1 MGNAWSVNRF
11 PSQHSTKEE
20 WATHM
25 AAKWRSARTVE
36 LDKLGGLERAPV
48 GRGKSVTAKLELLSE
63 SLARQGDLLEK
74 ALYAGRG
81 DNHSAL
87 HRLQNGIKRGRRIA
101 RVDSFSFVIPIA
113 LRDDAPRFAAEQRL
127 YIDLKGS
134 LATLEMK
141 FLEPAEDPADA
152 SPLSSALVMSP
163 RGVKEK
169 MLPSPYTASP
179 TPLSTSTSF
188 IHRAPFPPP
197 TAVLHGTHASFGSGS
212 ASSHA
217 LGGSPAPP
225 THPAPRRTL
234 TTPAYSSPSML
245 RSTPSSGLTL
255 LQTIEAVRE
264 SAAAAAASEV
274 VEGQA
279 TKSSAT
285 KPRGKSPGAPVMRSA
300 SFHQSLPNRKAITS
314 STANAVAATTAK
326 AAGALLTQHPP
337 ALPGGSGG
345 SGAKGS
351 GRPTTSAGKAMTRS
365 PSDGSSG
372 SKKPGPLD
380 LYMSPAPRP
389 GLRTTTSNGSDGSSG
404 SRSTAAA
411 AASLAAARQAVAES
425 DGLLG
430 RGGRDTTSRSEGGA
444 ASSSGGGSEGG
455 FPDASGDDG
464 QVVRSHAS
472 EPRLRSGGLSAGA
485 GNRSGEGGRAG
496 SARSEMG
503 GRGETPVQ
511 VWSES
516 AMANEAWGAGALQP
530 AVAINA
536 RRIAALKDI
545 ADMRLLTDVGAL
557 QGSSKPGAA
566 AARQRSAEAN
576 ANSRPESGAAQ
587 DPAAS
592 HVSFETAPKATQQP
606 PAVAGW
612 ASRGSSPNFQTPQ
625 PAAALGR
632 TESGAPNGII
642 SSSSS
647 SKPPVPRGATLSSIA
662 QLLLPTPSGA
672 KGPVATKAPAG
683 AVESKSNGEIQ
694 RVRSGLKSARTVTV
708 PETTIEDEPIC
719 ISPIVV
725 TAVSRWQ
732 MQAKINAETKRL
744 MKSERLLSM
753 YVNRSN
759 AAWVEKQV
767 WGAPPVVS
775 VTEMDA
781 WALSSQGQS
790 QCEEVAKALRKG
802 QVRLVSTPVCAAIGP
817 TWAGLPGYPLARI
830 PARLPARHPARPPA
844 FPPACLP
851 ACPPARLPA
860 RPPAL
865 LPACPPARLPA
876 CPPARPP
883 ARSPATQFACMCSR
897 PSGSSS
903 RCSNTHGNSSRSSSN
918 NHARAGGGG
927 GSGGSGSVS
936 YRELDLWSTDPWLM
950 LASFGSRI
958 MTQLA
963 LAVAAAGGGVDCL
976 DRVVLLLHINAS
988 QKAAVVEQLSGKKFH
1003 GFPRE
1008 NIILLVQ
1015 GHRPGYRYDTVNST
1029 FASDQ
1034 TCTHT
1039 AHNSPPVTPAPTSP
1053 HPRAL
1058 SHAHPP
1064 SRPAQLDTRLTS
1076 SPPRVPITRKNSSH
1090 HSDPGEGLH
1099 LSAVAYQP
1107 TAPNGIPPAYSRAQ
1121 SMGVSASLTAAFKA
1135 ASPYTSASSSPR
1147 VLNPASGQL
1156 QHAGA
1161 SLHQRHSLSSATVS
1175 EQQQQQQPPPPTQQ
1189 QHRRSESG
1197 MSSIP
1202 GLNRS
1207 PPPPP
1212 LNPLHQLGSGYGL
1225 LQLAYAGDGMVVQ
1238 ADGSVA
1244 ALEGTALELLAK
1256 RGVQWLVSRRTRD
1269 LVMADPRALFD
1280 PVMMGYTLQL
1290 RSRQRVSVVTE
1301 ALQLKDTIAAKQYD
1315 NVILQCLP
1323 THAPP
1328 PSTPKATGRA
1338 AVVNSAFG
1346 SSQNYTPPKVRDSLE
1361 TASSTGSLPP
1371 APEAVAAPEAAAA
1384 PAGRTTA
1391 SPCELRNLE
1400 LASPNAAVVMREVRD
1415 HNLGRV
1421 TVGLGRHTFHLP
1433 SLAALLAMPGALRP
1447 KLHLAH
1453 GAIHVIMDVA
1463 DVTGSANAQ
1472 SAVLHA
1478 RSHAPIMTSF
1488 EDMDPLMQALVAQ
1501 ECSPEFRR
1509 HIIEHTAGKVV
1520 QRPPLSAQFK
1530 EQPRA
1535 APAEP
1540 GVAGPGGA
1548 GNACPSSTLHAADVV
1563 ARGGRV
1569 MLVFITQ
1576 NKVAETAVAA
1586 AMAVARPGKDLVLLA
1601 HVVQDDLYRVQGANL
1616 LQPHYDL
1623 LLRNLIDT
1631 RADVI
1636 MRGSRGLLDCM
1647 QEKVE
1652 EAEATLVVMGSVA
1665 ATAGG
1670 LSVAAA
1676 SITLALSKR
1685 LAVPI
1690 LVTTANSRNVAA
1702 SVLAKQ
1708 RQQEASPSKT
1718 SGLRVLSV
1726 VDVPGRG
1733 MLHFL
1738 CTDVVDTKRGDK
1750 LMLAQVSTTSTT
1762 TKTNEDSQRRLLA
1775 ACTSSAVGL
1784 NVPVFRQFKLEGA
1797 FCSSLV
1803 QIIIAG
1809 AVHIVGVGLAADSRA
1824 PPAAVLQLLA
1834 SSPAAVLLWRA

>member
-87 HRLQNGIKRGRRIA
+87 HRRHPPHAIAAATKDDTIACRTRDAEIDPQHWRLRIEKARRKAIIVILAMIRLQNGIKRGRRIA

-455 FPDASGDDG
+455 FPDAT
-464 QVVRSHAS
+464 
-472 EPRLRSGGLSAGA
+472 GGLSAGA

-732 MQAKINAETKRL
+732 MQAKINAEIAFQIYAG
-744 MKSERLLSM
+744 EDH
-753 YVNRSN
+753 
-759 AAWVEKQV
+759 
-767 WGAPPVVS
+767 VV
-775 VTEMDA
+775 V
-781 WALSSQGQS
+781 
-790 QCEEVAKALRKG
+790 
-802 QVRLVSTPVCAAIGP
+802 P
-817 TWAGLPGYPLARI
+817 
-830 PARLPARHPARPPA
+830 
-844 FPPACLP
+844 
-851 ACPPARLPA
+851 
-860 RPPAL
+860 
-865 LPACPPARLPA
+865 
-876 CPPARPP
+876 
-883 ARSPATQFACMCSR
+883 SR

-903 RCSNTHGNSSRSSSN
+903 RCSRPHSSNSSSSSN
-918 NHARAGGGG
+918 QARGGGGGGG
-927 GSGGSGSVS
+927 GSGGSVS

-950 LASFGSRI
+950 LTSFGSRI

-1269 LVMADPRALFD
+1269 LVMADSRALFD
-1280 PVMMGYTLQL
+1280 PVMMGFTLQL
-1290 RSRQRVSVVTE
+1290 RSRQRVSVVME

-1315 NVILQCLP
+1315 KCVRVGVSVVRVILQCQP
-1323 THAPP
+1323 TYVPP
-1328 PSTPKATGRA
+1328 PSTPKPASRA
-1338 AVVNSAFG
+1338 ATVNSAFG

-1371 APEAVAAPEAAAA
+1371 APEAVAVPV
-1384 PAGRTTA
+1384 
-1391 SPCELRNLE
+1391 
-1400 LASPNAAVVMREVRD
+1400 AVAVRD

-1433 SLAALLAMPGALRP
+1433 SLAALLATPGALRP

-1463 DVTGSANAQ
+1463 DVTGSANAH

-1501 ECSPEFRR
+1501 ECNQEFRR
-1509 HIIEHTAGKVV
+1509 HIIEHTPGKVV

-1535 APAEP
+1535 AP
-1540 GVAGPGGA
+1540 
-1548 GNACPSSTLHAADVV
+1548 PSRAWPAQ
-1563 ARGGRV
+1563 GGR
-1569 MLVFITQ
+1569 
-1576 NKVAETAVAA
+1576 
-1586 AMAVARPGKDLVLLA
+1586 
-1601 HVVQDDLYRVQGANL
+1601 
-1616 LQPHYDL
+1616 
-1623 LLRNLIDT
+1623 
-1631 RADVI
+1631 
-1636 MRGSRGLLDCM
+1636 
-1647 QEKVE
+1647 
-1652 EAEATLVVMGSVA
+1652 AT
-1665 ATAGG
+1665 
-1670 LSVAAA
+1670 
-1676 SITLALSKR
+1676 
-1685 LAVPI
+1685 P
-1690 LVTTANSRNVAA
+1690 
-1702 SVLAKQ
+1702 
-1708 RQQEASPSKT
+1708 
-1718 SGLRVLSV
+1718 
-1726 VDVPGRG
+1726 
-1733 MLHFL
+1733 
-1738 CTDVVDTKRGDK
+1738 
-1750 LMLAQVSTTSTT
+1750 
-1762 TKTNEDSQRRLLA
+1762 
-1775 ACTSSAVGL
+1775 
-1784 NVPVFRQFKLEGA
+1784 
-1797 FCSSLV
+1797 
-1803 QIIIAG
+1803 
-1809 AVHIVGVGLAADSRA
+1809 
-1824 PPAAVLQLLA
+1824 PPAPRCTL
-1834 SSPAAVLLWRA
+1834 RM